1 MPRIDTFVAELE
13 HEAAIT
19 RRLLE
24 RVPDD
29 RLDFKPHEKSMTLAR
44 LSGHIAEMPL
54 WGTMTLTADELD
66 LSAPSDLESFVAP
79 GREELLARFDR
90 EVETFR
96 GAARGRTDAELGE
109 DWTLRQ
115 GERVLLAMPRAA
127 VLRSWVLNHLVHH
140 RGQLSVYLR
149 LLDVPV
155 PAIYGPSADERLF

>member
-44 LSGHIAEMPL
+44 LSGHIA
-54 WGTMTLTADELD
+54 
-66 LSAPSDLESFVAP
+66 
-79 GREELLARFDR
+79 
-90 EVETFR
+90 
-96 GAARGRTDAELGE
+96 
-109 DWTLRQ
+109 
-115 GERVLLAMPRAA
+115 
-127 VLRSWVLNHLVHH
+127 

-155 PAIYGPSADERLF
+155 PAIYGPSADESPF